1 MSLEQ
6 PDLRKRNAGRGLG
19 TVRFRDPLYDHPV
32 PITPVPVEIEAAPT
46 SILAGMYGGWA
57 LGSPRSVTKM
67 YEQFSGS
74 HLLCVP
80 APPRGGPLLGG
91 KGGGAVS
98 RGRQPFLTGGG
109 DRAVGPQ
116 DKLQTDRHG
125 VTTPSV
131 PDPSVSN
138 KELQWY
144 PHPPSLLHGGGAG
157 LMCTRV
163 AGRRHQLPEPVR
175 TLALLG
181 HSVLTQTQLR
191 VESGPRG

>member
-19 TVRFRDPLYDHPV
+19 TVRFRDPLYDHPG
-32 PITPVPVEIEAAPT
+32 PIAPIPVEIEAAPT
-46 SILAGMYGGWA
+46 SILPGMYGGWA

-74 HLLCVP
+74 HLLRVP
-80 APPRGGPLLGG
+80 APPWGGPPLGG

-116 DKLQTDRHG
+116 DKLQTDWHG

-144 PHPPSLLHGGGAG
+144 PHPPSLLHERG
-157 LMCTRV
+157 LGCAR
-163 AGRRHQLPEPVR
+163 GL
-175 TLALLG
+175 LAADTNSPSLC
-181 HSVLTQTQLR
+181 
-191 VESGPRG
+191 GPWLFSDILCSPRPS